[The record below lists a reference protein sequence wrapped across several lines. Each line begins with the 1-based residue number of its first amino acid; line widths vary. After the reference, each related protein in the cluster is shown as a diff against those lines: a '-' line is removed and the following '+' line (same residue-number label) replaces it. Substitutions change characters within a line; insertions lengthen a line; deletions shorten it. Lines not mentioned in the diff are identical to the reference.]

1 MLNFEYKGISQGKY
15 VEGEIEALNNAEAA
29 HKLKDKKVII
39 TKLKETKKKKV
50 VTKKEKTSFS
60 FGTGIKPQ
68 EILIFCKQFATM
80 LRAGL
85 PVLNTLDMLE
95 GQTSRPPMKKVIS
108 TIKKDLE
115 SGNALSKCFEK
126 HTKIFD
132 TVVVNLIKAGEASGK
147 LDTFLQKIVTNL
159 EKREK
164 IKSQIKSALFY
175 PGVLFSVAI
184 LVTVF
189 MLMNVVPTFVNMYEG
204 MGMADDLPTPTAVIM
219 SMSEFVR
226 SSGGFFLLVF
236 IISFVFGFKFL
247 IKKNYEVR
255 KNWHRIMMKLPIF
268 GNLIRKSIL
277 AKVSLVLGN
286 LNQAGVDLIESIDIA
301 KSVTDNVIVVE
312 ALERIKKGVFSGE
325 TLADLFNKEKIF
337 PPTFSQLISVG
348 EQTGSLDEMFGSVA
362 LYYEEEFDVAVANLA
377 SLIEPIM
384 IVFMGITIGGL
395 MLAMYAPIFNV
406 GAIIGWLLVILGLIK
421 IIDLFEDNLHNNKNI
436 KTLMRI

>member
-1 MLNFEYKGISQGKY
+1 MLNFAYKGISQGKY

-29 HKLKDKKVII
+29 HKLKEKKVII
-39 TKLKETKKKKV
+39 TKLKEAKKKKV
-50 VTKKEKTSFS
+50 VTKKEKTSFT
-60 FGTGIKPQ
+60 FGTGVKAQ

-80 LRAGL
+80 MRAGL
-85 PVLNTLDMLE
+85 PVLNTLEMLE
-95 GQTSRPPMKKVIS
+95 GQTKRPPMKKIIQ

-115 SGNALSKCFEK
+115 SGNSLAKCFEK
-126 HTKIFD
+126 HPKIFD

-147 LDTFLQKIVTNL
+147 LDVFLQKIVINL

-189 MLMNVVPTFVNMYEG
+189 MLMNVVPTFVNMYEQ
-204 MGMADDLPTPTAVIM
+204 MGAKELPTPTAVIM
-219 SMSEFVR
+219 SMSSFVR
-226 SSGGFFLLVF
+226 SSGGLYLLIF
-236 IISFVFGFKFL
+236 IILSVVGFKYL
-247 IKKNYEVR
+247 MSKNYNIKKA
-255 KNWHRIMMKLPIF
+255 WHQIMLKLPIF
-268 GNLIRKSIL
+268 GNLIQKSIL

-301 KSVTDNVIVVE
+301 KSVTDNVVVIE
-312 ALERIKKGVFSGE
+312 ALENIKKGVFSGE
-325 TLADLFNKEKIF
+325 TLTDLFNKEKIF
-337 PPTFSQLISVG
+337 PATFSQLISVG
-348 EQTGSLDEMFGSVA
+348 EQTGSLDGMFGSIA
-362 LYYEEEFDVAVANLA
+362 IYYEEEFDVAVANLA

-406 GAIIGWLLVILGLIK
+406 GAIIG
-421 IIDLFEDNLHNNKNI
+421 
-436 KTLMRI
+436 

>member
-1 MLNFEYKGISQGKY
+1 MLNFQYKGISQGKY

-29 HKLKDKKVII
+29 HKLKEKKVII
-39 TKLKETKKKKV
+39 TKLQEAKKKKV
-50 VTKKEKTSFS
+50 VTKKEKTSFT
-60 FGTGIKPQ
+60 FGTGVKAQ

-80 LRAGL
+80 MRAGL
-85 PVLNTLDMLE
+85 PVLNTLEMLE
-95 GQTSRPPMKKVIS
+95 GQTKRPPMKKIIQ

-115 SGNALSKCFEK
+115 SGNSLAKCFEK
-126 HTKIFD
+126 HPKIFD

-147 LDTFLQKIVTNL
+147 LDTFLQKIVINL

-175 PGVLFSVAI
+175 PAVLFSVAI

-189 MLMNVVPTFVNMYEG
+189 MLMNVVPTFVRMYEG
-204 MGMADDLPTPTAVIM
+204 MGMKDDLPTPTAVIM

-226 SSGGFFLLVF
+226 SSGGLFLLIF
-236 IISFVFGFKFL
+236 IILSVVGFKYL
-247 IKKNYEVR
+247 MSKNYIV
-255 KNWHRIMMKLPIF
+255 KKTWHQIMLKLPIF
-268 GNLIRKSIL
+268 GNLINKSIL

-301 KSVTDNVIVVE
+301 KSVTDNVIVIE
-312 ALERIKKGVFSGE
+312 ALENIKKGVFSGE
-325 TLADLFNKEKIF
+325 TLTDLFNKEKIF
-337 PPTFSQLISVG
+337 PATFSQLISVG
-348 EQTGSLDEMFGSVA
+348 EQTGSLDEMFGSIA
-362 LYYEEEFDVAVANLA
+362 IYYEEEFDVAVANLA

-406 GAIIGWLLVILGLIK
+406 GAIIG
-421 IIDLFEDNLHNNKNI
+421 
-436 KTLMRI
+436 

>member
-1 MLNFEYKGISQGKY
+1 MLNFEYKGISLGKY

-29 HKLKDKKVII
+29 HKLKEKKVII
-39 TKLKETKKKKV
+39 TKLKEAKKKKV
-50 VTKKEKTSFS
+50 VSKKEKTPIS

-85 PVLNTLDMLE
+85 PVLNTLEMLE
-95 GQTSRPPMKKVIS
+95 GQTSRPPMKKVIA

-147 LDTFLQKIVTNL
+147 LDTFLQKIVINL

-175 PGVLFSVAI
+175 PGVLFSVAV

-236 IISFVFGFKFL
+236 IISFVVGFKFL

-255 KNWHRIMMKLPIF
+255 KNWHRVTLKLPIF
-268 GNLIRKSIL
+268 GNLIQKSIL

-312 ALERIKKGVFSGE
+312 ALENIKKGVFSGE
-325 TLADLFNKEKIF
+325 SLTDLFNKEKIF

-348 EQTGSLDEMFGSVA
+348 EQTGSLDEMFTSIA
-362 LYYEEEFDVAVANLA
+362 IYYEEEFDVAVANLA

-384 IVFMGITIGGL
+384 IVFMGITIGGSD
-395 MLAMYAPIFNV
+395 ACNV
-406 GAIIGWLLVILGLIK
+406 RAYI
-421 IIDLFEDNLHNNKNI
+421 
-436 KTLMRI
+436 

>member
-29 HKLKDKKVII
+29 HKLKDQKVII
-39 TKLKETKKKKV
+39 TKLKEAKKKKAV
-50 VTKKEKTSFS
+50 SKKEKISFS
-60 FGTGIKPQ
+60 FGTGIKAQ

-85 PVLNTLDMLE
+85 PVLNTLEMLE
-95 GQTSRPPMKKVIS
+95 GQTTRPPMKKVIQ
-108 TIKKDLE
+108 TIKTDLE
-115 SGNALSKCFEK
+115 AGNALSKCFEK
-126 HTKIFD
+126 HSKIFD

-147 LDTFLQKIVTNL
+147 LDTFLQKIVINL

-189 MLMNVVPTFVNMYEG
+189 MLMNVVPTFVDMYEQ
-204 MGMADDLPTPTAVIM
+204 MGAKSLPTPTAVIM
-219 SMSEFVR
+219 SMSDFVR
-226 SSGGFFLLVF
+226 SSGGFYLLIF
-236 IISFVFGFKFL
+236 IILFIVGFKYL
-247 IKKNYEVR
+247 ISKNYNV
-255 KNWHRIMMKLPIF
+255 KKVWHQIMLKLPIF
-268 GNLIRKSIL
+268 GNLINKSIL

-301 KSVTDNVIVVE
+301 KSVTDNVIVIE
-312 ALERIKKGVFSGE
+312 ALENIKKGVFSGE
-325 TLADLFNKEKIF
+325 TLTDLFNKEKIF

-362 LYYEEEFDVAVANLA
+362 IYYEEEFDVAVANLA

-395 MLAMYAPIFNV
+395 MLAMYAPIFNMGDV
-406 GAIIGWLLVILGLIK
+406 IG
-421 IIDLFEDNLHNNKNI
+421 
-436 KTLMRI
+436 

>member
-1 MLNFEYKGISQGKY
+1 MLNFEYKGISYGKY

-29 HKLKDKKVII
+29 HKLKEQKVII
-39 TKLKETKKKKV
+39 TKLKETKKKKATV
-50 VTKKEKTSFS
+50 KKEKKSFS
-60 FGTGIKPQ
+60 FGTGVKAQ

-85 PVLNTLDMLE
+85 PVLNTLEMLD
-95 GQTSRPPMKKVIS
+95 GQTKRPGMKKVIQ

-126 HTKIFD
+126 HPKVFD

-147 LDTFLQKIVTNL
+147 LDTFLQKIVVSL

-189 MLMNVVPTFVNMYEG
+189 MLMKVVPTFVNMYEG
-204 MGMADDLPTPTAVIM
+204 MGMGDDLPTPTAVIM
-219 SMSEFVR
+219 SMSEFIR
-226 SSGGFFLLVF
+226 SSGGFFLLIF
-236 IISFVFGFKFL
+236 LITFVVGFKFL
-247 IKKNYEVR
+247 INKNYNI
-255 KNWHRIMMKLPIF
+255 KKAWHQTLLKMPVF
-268 GNLIRKSIL
+268 GNLINKSIL

-301 KSVTDNVIVVE
+301 KSVTDNVVVIE
-312 ALERIKKGVFSGE
+312 SLENIKKGVFSGE
-325 TLADLFNKEKIF
+325 TLTDLFHKEKIF

-362 LYYEEEFDVAVANLA
+362 IYYEEEFDVAVGNLS

-406 GAIIGWLLVILGLIK
+406 GAII
-421 IIDLFEDNLHNNKNI
+421 N
-436 KTLMRI
+436 

>member
-1 MLNFEYKGISQGKY
+1 MLNFEYKGISLGKY

-29 HKLKDKKVII
+29 HKLKEQKVII
-39 TKLKETKKKKV
+39 TKLKEAKKKKV
-50 VTKKEKTSFS
+50 AVKKEKTSFT
-60 FGTGIKPQ
+60 FGTGIKAQ

-85 PVLNTLDMLE
+85 PVLNTLEMLE
-95 GQTSRPPMKKVIS
+95 GQTTRPPMKKVIA

-126 HTKIFD
+126 HPKIFD

-147 LDTFLQKIVTNL
+147 LDTFLQKIVISL

-175 PGVLFSVAI
+175 PGVLFSVAV

-204 MGMADDLPTPTAVIM
+204 MGMGDDLPTPTAVIM

-226 SSGGFFLLVF
+226 SSGGLFLLIF
-236 IISFVFGFKFL
+236 IILFIVGFKYL
-247 IKKNYEVR
+247 ISKNYNV
-255 KNWHRIMMKLPIF
+255 KKGWHKIMLKLPVF
-268 GNLIRKSIL
+268 GNLINKSIL

-301 KSVTDNVIVVE
+301 KSVTDNVIVIE
-312 ALERIKKGVFSGE
+312 ALENIKKGVFSGE
-325 TLADLFNKEKIF
+325 TLTDLFNKEKIF

-362 LYYEEEFDVAVANLA
+362 IYYEEEFDVAVANLA

-384 IVFMGITIGGL
+384 IVFMGVTIGGL

-406 GAIIGWLLVILGLIK
+406 GAIIG
-421 IIDLFEDNLHNNKNI
+421 
-436 KTLMRI
+436 

>member
-29 HKLKDKKVII
+29 HKLKEKKVII
-39 TKLKETKKKKV
+39 TKLKEAKKKKV

-85 PVLNTLDMLE
+85 PVLNTLEMLD
-95 GQTSRPPMKKVIS
+95 GQTKRPPMKKVIQ

-115 SGNALSKCFEK
+115 SGNALSKCFDK
-126 HTKIFD
+126 HPKIFD

-147 LDTFLQKIVTNL
+147 LDTFLQKIVLNL

-175 PGVLFSVAI
+175 PGILFSVAM

-189 MLMNVVPTFVNMYEG
+189 MLMNVVPTFVDMYENMG
-204 MGMADDLPTPTAVIM
+204 MGDDLPTPTAVIM

-226 SSGGFFLLVF
+226 SSGGLFLLIF
-236 IISFVFGFKFL
+236 IILFVVGFKYL
-247 IKKNYEVR
+247 ISKNYNV
-255 KNWHRIMMKLPIF
+255 KKGWHQIILKLPIF
-268 GNLIRKSIL
+268 GNLINKSIL

-301 KSVTDNVIVVE
+301 KSVTDNVIVIE
-312 ALERIKKGVFSGE
+312 ALENIKKGVFSGE
-325 TLADLFNKEKIF
+325 TLTDLFNKEKIF
-337 PPTFSQLISVG
+337 PATFTQLISVG
-348 EQTGSLDEMFGSVA
+348 EQTGRLDEMFGSVA
-362 LYYEEEFDVAVANLA
+362 IYYEEEFDVAVANLA

-406 GAIIGWLLVILGLIK
+406 GAVIG
-421 IIDLFEDNLHNNKNI
+421 
-436 KTLMRI
+436 

>member
-1 MLNFEYKGISQGKY
+1 MLNFEYKGIQGNKY
-15 VEGEIEALNNAEAA
+15 VEGEIEALNNAEAS
-29 HKLKDKKVII
+29 HKLKEQKIII
-39 TKLKETKKKKV
+39 TKLKEAKKKKA
-50 VTKKEKTSFS
+50 VTKKEKKSFT
-60 FGTGIKPQ
+60 FGTGIKAQ

-85 PVLNTLDMLE
+85 PVLNTLEMLE
-95 GQTSRPPMKKVIS
+95 GQTTRPPMKKVIQ

-126 HTKIFD
+126 HPKIFD

-147 LDTFLQKIVTNL
+147 LDTFLQKIVVSL

-204 MGMADDLPTPTAVIM
+204 MGMGDDLPTPTAVIM

-236 IISFVFGFKFL
+236 LILFIVGFKYL
-247 IKKNYEVR
+247 ISKNYNV
-255 KNWHRIMMKLPIF
+255 KKAWHKTMLKLPVF
-268 GNLIRKSIL
+268 GNLINKSIL

-301 KSVTDNVIVVE
+301 KSVTDNVVVVE
-312 ALERIKKGVFSGE
+312 SLENIKKGVFSGE
-325 TLADLFNKEKIF
+325 TLTDLFGKEKIF

-362 LYYEEEFDVAVANLA
+362 IYYEEEFDVAVANLA

-406 GAIIGWLLVILGLIK
+406 GAIIG
-421 IIDLFEDNLHNNKNI
+421 
-436 KTLMRI
+436 

>member
-1 MLNFEYKGISQGKY
+1 MLNFEYKGIALGKY

-29 HKLKDKKVII
+29 HKLKEQKVII
-39 TKLKETKKKKV
+39 TKLKEAKKKKV
-50 VTKKEKTSFS
+50 AAKKEKTSFT
-60 FGTGIKPQ
+60 FGTGIKAQ

-85 PVLNTLDMLE
+85 PVLNTLEMLE
-95 GQTSRPPMKKVIS
+95 GQTTRPPMKKVIA

-126 HTKIFD
+126 HPKIFD

-147 LDTFLQKIVTNL
+147 LDTFLQKIVISL

-204 MGMADDLPTPTAVIM
+204 MGMGDDLPTPTAVIM

-226 SSGGFFLLVF
+226 SSGGLFLLIF
-236 IISFVFGFKFL
+236 IILFVVGFKYL
-247 IKKNYEVR
+247 ISKNYGV
-255 KNWHRIMMKLPIF
+255 KKAWHQIMLKLPVF
-268 GNLIRKSIL
+268 GNLINKSIL

-301 KSVTDNVIVVE
+301 KSVTDNVIVIE
-312 ALERIKKGVFSGE
+312 ALENIKKGVFSGE
-325 TLADLFNKEKIF
+325 TLTDLFNKEKIF

-362 LYYEEEFDVAVANLA
+362 IYYEEEFDVAVANLA

-406 GAIIGWLLVILGLIK
+406 GAIIG
-421 IIDLFEDNLHNNKNI
+421 
-436 KTLMRI
+436 

>member
-29 HKLKDKKVII
+29 HKLKEQKVII
-39 TKLKETKKKKV
+39 TKLKEAKKKKV

-85 PVLNTLDMLE
+85 PVLNTLEMLE
-95 GQTSRPPMKKVIS
+95 GQTKRPPMKKVIQ

-115 SGNALSKCFEK
+115 SGNALSKCFDK
-126 HTKIFD
+126 HPKIFD

-147 LDTFLQKIVTNL
+147 LDTSLQKIVINL

-175 PGVLFSVAI
+175 PAVLFSVAM

-189 MLMNVVPTFVNMYEG
+189 MLMNVVPTFVDMYENMG
-204 MGMADDLPTPTAVIM
+204 MGDDLPTPTAVIM

-226 SSGGFFLLVF
+226 SSGGLFLLIF
-236 IISFVFGFKFL
+236 IILFVVGFKYL
-247 IKKNYEVR
+247 ISKNYNV
-255 KNWHRIMMKLPIF
+255 KKGWHQIMLKLPIF
-268 GNLIRKSIL
+268 GNLINKSIL

-301 KSVTDNVIVVE
+301 KSVTDNVIVIE
-312 ALERIKKGVFSGE
+312 ALENIKKGVFSGE
-325 TLADLFNKEKIF
+325 SLTDLFNKEKIF
-337 PPTFSQLISVG
+337 PATFTQLISVG

-362 LYYEEEFDVAVANLA
+362 IYYEEEFDVAVANLA

-406 GAIIGWLLVILGLIK
+406 GAVIG
-421 IIDLFEDNLHNNKNI
+421 
-436 KTLMRI
+436 

>member
-1 MLNFEYKGISQGKY
+1 MLNFEYKGISFGKY

-29 HKLKDKKVII
+29 HKLKEQKVII
-39 TKLKETKKKKV
+39 TKLKEAKKKKLV
-50 VTKKEKTSFS
+50 SKKEKTSFS
-60 FGTGIKPQ
+60 FGTGIKAQ

-85 PVLNTLDMLE
+85 PVLNTLEMLE
-95 GQTSRPPMKKVIS
+95 GQTTRPPMKKVIQ

-126 HTKIFD
+126 HPKIFD

-147 LDTFLQKIVTNL
+147 LDTFLQKIVISL

-204 MGMADDLPTPTAVIM
+204 MGMGDDLPTPTAVIM

-226 SSGGFFLLVF
+226 SSGGLFLLIF
-236 IISFVFGFKFL
+236 IILFVVGFKYL
-247 IKKNYEVR
+247 ISKNYGV
-255 KNWHRIMMKLPIF
+255 KKVWHQIMLKLPVF
-268 GNLIRKSIL
+268 GNLINKSIL

-301 KSVTDNVIVVE
+301 KSVTDNVIVIE
-312 ALERIKKGVFSGE
+312 ALENIKKGVFSGE
-325 TLADLFNKEKIF
+325 TLTDLFNKEKIF

-362 LYYEEEFDVAVANLA
+362 IYYEEEFDVAVANLA

-406 GAIIGWLLVILGLIK
+406 GAIIG
-421 IIDLFEDNLHNNKNI
+421 
-436 KTLMRI
+436 

>member
-1 MLNFEYKGISQGKY
+1 MLNFEYKGIALGKY

-29 HKLKDKKVII
+29 HKLKEKKVII
-39 TKLKETKKKKV
+39 TKLKEAKKKKV

-85 PVLNTLDMLE
+85 PVLNTLEMLE
-95 GQTSRPPMKKVIS
+95 GQTSRPPMKKVIQ

-147 LDTFLQKIVTNL
+147 LDTFLQKIVINL

-236 IISFVFGFKFL
+236 IISFVVGFKYL
-247 IKKNYEVR
+247 ISKNYQVR
-255 KNWHRIMMKLPIF
+255 KNWHRVTLKLPIF
-268 GNLIRKSIL
+268 GNLIQKSIL

-312 ALERIKKGVFSGE
+312 ALENIKKGVFSGE
-325 TLADLFNKEKIF
+325 SLTDLFNKEKIF
-337 PPTFSQLISVG
+337 PTTFSQLISVG
-348 EQTGSLDEMFGSVA
+348 EQTGSLDEMFGSIA
-362 LYYEEEFDVAVANLA
+362 IYYEEEFDVAVANLA

-406 GAIIGWLLVILGLIK
+406 GAVIG
-421 IIDLFEDNLHNNKNI
+421 
-436 KTLMRI
+436 

>member
-29 HKLKDKKVII
+29 HKLKEQKVII
-39 TKLKETKKKKV
+39 TKLKEAKKKKV

-85 PVLNTLDMLE
+85 PVLNTLEMLE
-95 GQTSRPPMKKVIS
+95 GQTKRKPMKKVIQ

-115 SGNALSKCFEK
+115 SGNALSKCFDK
-126 HTKIFD
+126 HPKIFD

-147 LDTFLQKIVTNL
+147 LDTFLQKIVINL

-175 PGVLFSVAI
+175 PAVLFSVAM

-189 MLMNVVPTFVNMYEG
+189 MLMNVVPTFVDMYENMG
-204 MGMADDLPTPTAVIM
+204 MGDDLPTPTAVIM

-226 SSGGFFLLVF
+226 SSGGLFLLIF
-236 IISFVFGFKFL
+236 IILFVVGFKYL
-247 IKKNYEVR
+247 ISKNYNV
-255 KNWHRIMMKLPIF
+255 KKGWHQMVLKLPIF
-268 GNLIRKSIL
+268 GNLINKSIL

-301 KSVTDNVIVVE
+301 KSVTDNVVVIE
-312 ALERIKKGVFSGE
+312 ALENIKKGVFSGE
-325 TLADLFNKEKIF
+325 SLTDLFNKEKIF
-337 PPTFSQLISVG
+337 PATFTQLISVG

-362 LYYEEEFDVAVANLA
+362 IYYEEEFDVAVANLA

-406 GAIIGWLLVILGLIK
+406 GAVIG
-421 IIDLFEDNLHNNKNI
+421 
-436 KTLMRI
+436 

>member
-29 HKLKDKKVII
+29 HKLKEQKVII
-39 TKLKETKKKKV
+39 TKLKEAKKKKV

-85 PVLNTLDMLE
+85 PVLNTLEMLE
-95 GQTSRPPMKKVIS
+95 GQTKRPPMKKVIQ

-115 SGNALSKCFEK
+115 SGNALSKCFDK
-126 HTKIFD
+126 HPKIFD

-147 LDTFLQKIVTNL
+147 LDTFLQKIVINL

-175 PGVLFSVAI
+175 PAVLFSVAM

-189 MLMNVVPTFVNMYEG
+189 MLMNVVPTFVDMYENMG
-204 MGMADDLPTPTAVIM
+204 MGDDLPTPTAVIM

-226 SSGGFFLLVF
+226 SSGGLFLLIF
-236 IISFVFGFKFL
+236 IILFIVGFKYL
-247 IKKNYEVR
+247 ISKNYNV
-255 KNWHRIMMKLPIF
+255 KKGWHQIMLKLPIF
-268 GNLIRKSIL
+268 GNLINKSIL

-301 KSVTDNVIVVE
+301 KSVTDNVVVIE
-312 ALERIKKGVFSGE
+312 ALENIKKGVFSGE
-325 TLADLFNKEKIF
+325 SLTDLFNKEKIF
-337 PPTFSQLISVG
+337 PATFTQLISVG

-362 LYYEEEFDVAVANLA
+362 IYYEEEFDVAVANLA

-406 GAIIGWLLVILGLIK
+406 GAVIG
-421 IIDLFEDNLHNNKNI
+421 
-436 KTLMRI
+436 

>member
-1 MLNFEYKGISQGKY
+1 MLNFEYKGIQANKY
-15 VEGEIEALNNAEAA
+15 VEGEIEALNNAEAS
-29 HKLKDKKVII
+29 HKLKEQKIII
-39 TKLKETKKKKV
+39 TRLKEAKKKKV
-50 VTKKEKTSFS
+50 AVKKEKKSFS
-60 FGTGIKPQ
+60 FGTGIKAQ

-85 PVLNTLDMLE
+85 PVLNTLEMLE
-95 GQTSRPPMKKVIS
+95 GQTTRPPMKKVIQ

-126 HTKIFD
+126 HPKIFD

-147 LDTFLQKIVTNL
+147 LDTFLQKIVVSL

-204 MGMADDLPTPTAVIM
+204 MGMGDDLPTPTAVIM

-226 SSGGFFLLVF
+226 SSGGLFLLIL
-236 IISFVFGFKFL
+236 IILFVVGFKYL
-247 IKKNYEVR
+247 MTKNYNV
-255 KNWHRIMMKLPIF
+255 KKAWHKTMLKLPVF
-268 GNLIRKSIL
+268 GNLINKSIL

-301 KSVTDNVIVVE
+301 KSVTDNVVVIE
-312 ALERIKKGVFSGE
+312 ALENIKKGVFSGE
-325 TLADLFNKEKIF
+325 TLTDLFSKEKIF
-337 PPTFSQLISVG
+337 PATFSQLISVG

-362 LYYEEEFDVAVANLA
+362 IYYEEEFDVAVANLA

-406 GAIIGWLLVILGLIK
+406 GAII
-421 IIDLFEDNLHNNKNI
+421 N
-436 KTLMRI
+436 

>member
-29 HKLKDKKVII
+29 YKLKDQKVII
-39 TKLKETKKKKV
+39 TKLKEAKKKKLV
-50 VTKKEKTSFS
+50 SKKEKTSFS
-60 FGTGIKPQ
+60 FGTGIKAQ

-85 PVLNTLDMLE
+85 PVLNTLEMLE
-95 GQTSRPPMKKVIS
+95 GQTTRPPMKKVIQ

-126 HTKIFD
+126 HPKIFD

-147 LDTFLQKIVTNL
+147 LDTFLQKIVVSL

-204 MGMADDLPTPTAVIM
+204 MGMGDDLPTPTAVIM

-226 SSGGFFLLVF
+226 SSGGLFLLIF
-236 IISFVFGFKFL
+236 IILFVVGFKYL
-247 IKKNYEVR
+247 ISKNYGV
-255 KNWHRIMMKLPIF
+255 KKAWHQIMLKLPVF
-268 GNLIRKSIL
+268 GNLINKSIL

-301 KSVTDNVIVVE
+301 KSVTDNVIVIE
-312 ALERIKKGVFSGE
+312 ALENIKKGVFSGE
-325 TLADLFNKEKIF
+325 TLTDLFNKEKIF

-362 LYYEEEFDVAVANLA
+362 IYYEEEFDVAVANLA

-406 GAIIGWLLVILGLIK
+406 GAIIG
-421 IIDLFEDNLHNNKNI
+421 
-436 KTLMRI
+436 

>member
-29 HKLKDKKVII
+29 HKLKGQKVII
-39 TKLKETKKKKV
+39 TKLKEVKKKKAV
-50 VTKKEKTSFS
+50 VKKEKTSFS
-60 FGTGIKPQ
+60 FGTGIKAQ

-85 PVLNTLDMLE
+85 PVLNTLEMLE
-95 GQTSRPPMKKVIS
+95 RQTTRPPMKKVIQ

-115 SGNALSKCFEK
+115 SGNALSKCFSK
-126 HTKIFD
+126 HSKIFD

-147 LDTFLQKIVTNL
+147 LDTFLQKIVVSL

-184 LVTVF
+184 LVTIF

-204 MGMADDLPTPTAVIM
+204 MGMGDELPTPTAVIM
-219 SMSEFVR
+219 AMSEFVR
-226 SSGGFFLLVF
+226 SIGGLILLIF
-236 IISFVFGFKFL
+236 IILFVVGFKYL
-247 IKKNYEVR
+247 ISKNYNV
-255 KNWHRIMMKLPIF
+255 KKAWHKIMLKLPVF
-268 GNLIRKSIL
+268 GNLINKSIL

-301 KSVTDNVIVVE
+301 KSVTDNVIVIE
-312 ALERIKKGVFSGE
+312 ALENIKKGIFSGE
-325 TLADLFNKEKIF
+325 SLTNLFNKEKTF
-337 PPTFSQLISVG
+337 PPTFTQLISVG

-362 LYYEEEFDVAVANLA
+362 IYYEEEFDVAVANLA

-406 GAIIGWLLVILGLIK
+406 GAIIG
-421 IIDLFEDNLHNNKNI
+421 
-436 KTLMRI
+436 

>member
-1 MLNFEYKGISQGKY
+1 MLNFEYKGISLGKY

-29 HKLKDKKVII
+29 HKLKEKKVII
-39 TKLKETKKKKV
+39 TKLKEAKKKKV
-50 VTKKEKTSFS
+50 VSKKEKISFS

-85 PVLNTLDMLE
+85 PVLNTLEMLE
-95 GQTSRPPMKKVIS
+95 GQTSRPPMKKVIGS
-108 TIKKDLE
+108 IKKDLE

-147 LDTFLQKIVTNL
+147 LDTFLQKIVINL

-204 MGMADDLPTPTAVIM
+204 MGMGDDLPTPTAVIM

-226 SSGGFFLLVF
+226 SSGGFFLLIF
-236 IISFVFGFKFL
+236 IISFIFGFKFL
-247 IKKNYEVR
+247 ISKNYNV
-255 KNWHRIMMKLPIF
+255 KKVWHKIMLKLPVF
-268 GNLIRKSIL
+268 GNLINKSIL

-301 KSVTDNVIVVE
+301 KSVTDNVIVIE
-312 ALERIKKGVFSGE
+312 ALENIKKGVFSGE
-325 TLADLFNKEKIF
+325 TLTDLFNKEKIF

-362 LYYEEEFDVAVANLA
+362 IYYEEEFDVAVANLA

-406 GAIIGWLLVILGLIK
+406 GAIIG
-421 IIDLFEDNLHNNKNI
+421 
-436 KTLMRI
+436 